1 MKGGGQVQGVHVQSS
16 KSFHLMSTSA
26 CDVDEKVVVVVVVE
40 GRTEGVCFMLFHHV
54 CHHACSILQIDL
66 VESGPIFGSHIG
78 TYPTSR
84 YAKIG

>member
-1 MKGGGQVQGVHVQSS
+1 
-16 KSFHLMSTSA
+16 MSTSA
-26 CDVDEKVVVVVVVE
+26 CGIDEKMVVVVVVE

-78 TYPTSR
+78 TYPRR
-84 YAKIG
+84 YLQVRQNRVIDDGCRHPEILLK